1 MNVVGYEWQSEFAK
15 THRGEGRAEGR
26 AEGEAKAVLLVLG
39 ARGITVPNEI
49 RERVTN
55 CTDIDQLERWVQRAA
70 VIDKAEDL
78 LE

>member
-1 MNVVGYEWQSEFAK
+1 MNVAGYEWQSEFAK
-15 THRGEGRAEGR
+15 THRGEGR